1 MSSRSDRQD
10 RQQFN
15 LRNHMGEEQQ
25 TGAVTRDRGARN
37 SVSDALAGMSVSG
50 SSQGSED
57 RTDRGGAGG
66 GRTRTLSEGEKANK
80 LNTEGLPNGWT
91 MQVAPNGRVFFI
103 DHSNKKTTWVDPRT
117 SRPSSLPS
125 QVLMSLGVP
134 LPVSADQAISEQC
147 SKQAR

>member
-1 MSSRSDRQD
+1 
-10 RQQFN
+10 
-15 LRNHMGEEQQ
+15 MGEEQQ
-25 TGAVTRDRGARN
+25 SGAVTRDRGARN
-37 SVSDALAGMSVSG
+37 SVSEAMGGMSVSG
-50 SSQGSED
+50 SGQGSED
-57 RTDRGGAGG
+57 RTDRGGAG

-125 QVLMSLGVP
+125 QVLTPCVTVSLHCI
-134 LPVSADQAISEQC
+134 AHNNISEQC